1 MIDSIAESAGGPPDL
16 KRTRRRKLAT
26 TDARVDRLPP
36 HSPEAEQGVLGCV
49 LLSPNDCMGECIEK
63 FKSGAEVFY
72 DLRHQTIFGALA
84 EMYDSREA
92 IDLITLQQRLKN
104 KQLLDEVGGI
114 PYLAG
119 LPDTVPSSAN
129 LAYYLDIVQEKYLLR
144 KMVRTCTGVVS
155 RVYDYEGEV
164 EALLDEVERDILRI
178 SESRVSA
185 STGTIKQFVK
195 QAITKIEDF
204 PARQGQTTGLE

>member
-1 MIDSIAESAGGPPDL
+1 MRMIDSIAEGAGGPPDL
-16 KRTRRRKLAT
+16 KRGRRRKLDLNAP
-26 TDARVDRLPP
+26 AKVDRLPP

-49 LLSPNDCMGECIEK
+49 LLSPNECMGECIEK

-114 PYLAG
+114 PYL
-119 LPDTVPSSAN
+119 
-129 LAYYLDIVQEKYLLR
+129 
-144 KMVRTCTGVVS
+144 
-155 RVYDYEGEV
+155 
-164 EALLDEVERDILRI
+164 
-178 SESRVSA
+178 
-185 STGTIKQFVK
+185 
-195 QAITKIEDF
+195 
-204 PARQGQTTGLE
+204 

>member
-1 MIDSIAESAGGPPDL
+1 MINSISEVAGAPAEL
-16 KRTRRRKLAT
+16 KHVPRRKSSSA
-26 TDARVDRLPP
+26 AAASVDRLPP

-72 DLRHQTIFGALA
+72 DLRHQTIFGTLA

-129 LAYYLDIVQEKYLLR
+129 LTYYLEIVQEKYLLR
-144 KMVRTCTGVVS
+144 KMIR
-155 RVYDYEGEV
+155 
-164 EALLDEVERDILRI
+164 
-178 SESRVSA
+178 
-185 STGTIKQFVK
+185 
-195 QAITKIEDF
+195 
-204 PARQGQTTGLE
+204 